1 MSNQVILVGSIVSE
15 LIYSHSLYGETFYVL
30 TLSVKRQSGKDDLI
44 PLLISDRLIDVS
56 KSLMGHNAHV
66 RGEFRSYNV
75 HDTDKN
81 RVKLYVFVNSL
92 ELLSVC
98 DNVNDVFLEGY
109 LCKPPV
115 YRHTPL
121 GREISDVTL
130 AVNRAFNK
138 SDYIPCILWGR
149 NAYYVRSLNVG
160 DSIRVAGRIQSRE
173 YNKDGV
179 VKVAY
184 ELSVNLIEVC

>member
-30 TLSVKRQSGKDDLI
+30 TLSVKRQSGKDDMI

-56 KSLMGHNAHV
+56 KSLMGQSVHV

-160 DSIRVAGRIQSRE
+160 DSLRVSGRIQSRE
-173 YNKDGV
+173 YIKDGEC
-179 VKVAY
+179 KTAY
-184 ELSVNLIEVC
+184 ELSVNLIELC

>member
-56 KSLMGHNAHV
+56 KSLMRQSVHV
-66 RGEFRSYNV
+66 RGEFRSYNQRGE
-75 HDTDKN
+75 DKN

-160 DSIRVAGRIQSRE
+160 DSIRVSGRIQSRE
-173 YNKDGV
+173 YTKDGES
-179 VKVAY
+179 KTAY
-184 ELSVNLIEVC
+184 ELSVNLIELC

>member
-1 MSNQVILVGSIVSE
+1 MSNQVNLVGSIVSDFV
-15 LIYSHSLYGETFYVL
+15 YSHSLYGETFYVL
-30 TLSVKRQSGKDDLI
+30 TLSVKRQSGKPDLI
-44 PLLISDRLIDVS
+44 PLLISDRLIDVN
-56 KSLMGHNAHV
+56 KSIIGQNMHV
-66 RGEFRSYNV
+66 RGEFRSHNQ
-75 HDTDKN
+75 HDADKN
-81 RVKLYVFVNSL
+81 RVKLYVFVNSM

-98 DNVNDVFLEGY
+98 DNVNDVYLEGY
-109 LCKPPV
+109 ICKTPT